1 MNSSPE
7 LDQIASALCRAQA
20 EIAGAHKNANNP
32 FFKSKYSDLASCW
45 SAVREPLTKHSL
57 SVVQNPS
64 ADGAKVS
71 VETVLLHASGQWL
84 SGTMTATAK
93 DDSPQAIIS
102 IVTYLRRAGLSSF
115 CSIAPVDD
123 DAESAQSH
131 AAPAV
136 IPPNGFENWLD
147 DLTAVSEGGQVAL
160 RQAWTASAKPLRAH
174 LMAHHAKIWTDLKAA
189 AAAVDQRVVQASLEQ
204 PA

>member
-1 MNSSPE
+1 MNTSPE
-7 LDQIASALCRAQA
+7 LNELAAALCLAQA
-20 EIAGAHKNANNP
+20 EIAGAHKNAANP

-45 SAVREPLTKHSL
+45 SAVREPLTKHDL
-57 SVVQNPS
+57 SVVQSPS

-71 VETVLLHASGQWL
+71 VETMVLHASGQWV

-131 AAPAV
+131 TSPV
-136 IPPNGFENWLD
+136 PVPPDGFEHWLD
-147 DLTAVSEGGQVAL
+147 HLTTTADEGQVAL
-160 RQAWTASAKPLRAH
+160 KQAWTDSPKPLRAH
-174 LMAHHAKIWTDLKAA
+174 LTAYHPQRWANLKLSAS
-189 AAAVDQRVVQASLEQ
+189 AVQGES
-204 PA
+204 

>member
-1 MNSSPE
+1 MNTSPE
-7 LDQIASALCRAQA
+7 LNELAAALCLAQA
-20 EIAGAHKNANNP
+20 EIAGAHKNAANP

-45 SAVREPLTKHSL
+45 SAVREPLTKHDL
-57 SVVQNPS
+57 SVVQSPS

-71 VETVLLHASGQWL
+71 VETMVLHASGQWV

-131 AAPAV
+131 TSPAM
-136 IPPNGFENWLD
+136 PTPDGFEHWLD
-147 DLTAVSEGGQVAL
+147 HLTTTADEGQVAL
-160 RQAWTASAKPLRAH
+160 KQAWTDSPKPLRAH
-174 LMAHHAKIWTDLKAA
+174 LTAYHPERWANLKLSAS
-189 AAAVDQRVVQASLEQ
+189 AVQGES
-204 PA
+204 

>member
-1 MNSSPE
+1 MNTSPE
-7 LDQIASALCRAQA
+7 LDQIGAALCLAQA
-20 EIAGAHKNANNP
+20 EISGAHKNAANP

-45 SAVREPLTKHSL
+45 SAVREPLTKHGL
-57 SVVQNPS
+57 SVMQNPS

-71 VETVLLHASGQWL
+71 VETMLLHASGQWM

-131 AAPAV
+131 AAPAA
-136 IPPNGFENWLD
+136 IPPDGFEHWID
-147 DLTAVSEGGQVAL
+147 ALTTTANEGQVAL
-160 RQAWTASAKPLRAH
+160 KQAWTASPKPFRAY
-174 LMAHHAKIWTDLKAA
+174 LTDHHAQRWANLKLS
-189 AAAVDQRVVQASLEQ
+189 AAAVQGES
-204 PA
+204 

>member
-1 MNSSPE
+1 MNTSPE
-7 LDQIASALCRAQA
+7 LDQIGSALCLAQA
-20 EIAGAHKNANNP
+20 EIAGAHKNAANP

-45 SAVREPLTKHSL
+45 AAVREPLTKHAL
-57 SVVQNPS
+57 SVVQSPS

-71 VETVLLHASGQWL
+71 VETLLLHASGQWM

-131 AAPAV
+131 AAPDV
-136 IPPNGFENWLD
+136 IPPEGFHRWLD
-147 DLTAVSEGGQVAL
+147 DLTATADEGQLAL
-160 RQAWTASAKPLRAH
+160 KQAWTASPKPLRAH
-174 LMAHHAKIWTDLKAA
+174 LTERYAQRWANLKLS
-189 AAAVDQRVVQASLEQ
+189 AAAVEGK
-204 PA
+204 

>member
-1 MNSSPE
+1 MNTSPE
-7 LDQIASALCRAQA
+7 LDQIGSALCLAQA
-20 EIAGAHKNANNP
+20 EIAGAHKNAANP

-45 SAVREPLTKHSL
+45 AAVREPLTKHAL
-57 SVVQNPS
+57 SVVQSPS

-71 VETVLLHASGQWL
+71 VETLLLHASGQWM

-131 AAPAV
+131 AAPDM
-136 IPPNGFENWLD
+136 IPPDGFEHWLD
-147 DLTAVSEGGQVAL
+147 ELATTANEGQVAL
-160 RQAWTASAKPLRAH
+160 KQAWTASPKPFRAH
-174 LMAHHAKIWTDLKAA
+174 LTQNQPQRWANLKLSAA
-189 AAAVDQRVVQASLEQ
+189 AIQGES
-204 PA
+204 